1 MDNLQLK
8 SLLNKY
14 ITTYKGSYFKDNIP
28 SNLGGSFAI
37 ILNLSLTKQ
46 PGTHWVSIV
55 RHSDVLYYFDSLGN
69 DPMFDKYLSTFL
81 SHQNV
86 RFFFNLE
93 QLQSS
98 NSTVC
103 GVYCA
108 IFLALVKDL
117 NSYKDF
123 LSLFSNDLNRND
135 ANICKL
141 FEHYLGKSCEF
152 YDLSY

>member
-55 RHSDVLYYFDSLGN
+55 
-69 DPMFDKYLSTFL
+69 KTFRRIIL
-81 SHQNV
+81 F
-86 RFFFNLE
+86 RF
-93 QLQSS
+93 
-98 NSTVC
+98 
-103 GVYCA
+103 A
-108 IFLALVKDL
+108 
-117 NSYKDF
+117 
-123 LSLFSNDLNRND
+123 R
-135 ANICKL
+135 
-141 FEHYLGKSCEF
+141 
-152 YDLSY
+152 

>member
-28 SNLGGSFAI
+28 SKLGDSYAI

-55 RHSDVLYYFDSLGN
+55 KCSNVLYYFDSLGN
-69 DPMFDKYLSTFL
+69 DPMLDKYLSKFL
-81 SHQNV
+81 TSQNV
-86 RFFFNLE
+86 PFFYNLK
-93 QLQSS
+93 QIQSS
-98 NSTVC
+98 ESTVC
-103 GVYCA
+103 GIYCA
-108 IFLALVKDL
+108 VFLALVKDL
-117 NSYKDF
+117 VSYKEY
-123 LSLFSNDLNRND
+123 LTLFSNNLIRND
-135 ANICKL
+135 AIICKL
-141 FEHYLGKSCEF
+141 FENNLGKSCEY